1 MQSSGNCERPTLRAV
16 IGIKVRSGDSLNPLG
31 AEYSESEQRSLG
43 TIRGVSA
50 NDLHITLNCLASVPS
65 ESRPELHPA
74 RPGNKTWAAIPR
86 SIRPQP
92 RSAGLLKI
100 GFTNEFKTW
109 SSHLP
114 LMQMKDFAYPSLSK
128 FRLLRRPSERVL
140 LGI

>member
-50 NDLHITLNCLASVPS
+50 NDLHITLNCLAAVPS

-74 RPGNKTWAAIPR
+74 RLGNKTWAAITR
-86 SIRPQP
+86 SMGR
-92 RSAGLLKI
+92 
-100 GFTNEFKTW
+100 
-109 SSHLP
+109 
-114 LMQMKDFAYPSLSK
+114 LSDD
-128 FRLLRRPSERVL
+128 PPDC
-140 LGI
+140 